1 LTVKNLSSQT
11 NDVDASTCLEEMMPS
26 LDEKS
31 IGEFDVNPRPGKE
44 ASTAAPA
51 LPSPACGGGWSW

>member
-1 LTVKNLSSQT
+1 MDCNISQGP
-11 NDVDASTCLEEMMPS
+11 DLRHRPYV
-26 LDEKS
+26 S

-51 LPSPACGGGWSW
+51 LPSPACGGGWSG